1 MNLAYE
7 AATADLNDIN
17 MIDPF
22 HLEAYGETTVNYNR
36 DVEIF
41 PVLNAMFEKI
51 LGTSPYKSPTDMGVN
66 MAGYCI
72 MNDEAAKRA
81 SSDEIIRRYYKA
93 RVDYKKGHTSED
105 TIGKIEIIMSQANIQ
120 PEERNVVKPA
130 LDKSEETEAP
140 AVAIELPDGRIV
152 TGKTTSL
159 LGASSAA
166 LLNALKALG
175 NINDEIP
182 LISPNIIEP
191 IQKLKVNSLGNHN
204 PRLHTDEILIALSI
218 SATTNPVS
226 HLALQQLDKLKDCEA
241 HSTVILSQV
250 DANTFRKLNVNLT
263 CEDRYQTKK
272 LYHR

>member
-41 PVLNAMFEKI
+41 PVLNTMFEKI

-72 MNDEAAKRA
+72 ENDEAAKRA

-105 TIGKIEIIMSQANIQ
+105 TISKIEIIMSQANIQ
-120 PEERNVVKPA
+120 PEERSVVKPA
-130 LDKSEETEAP
+130 LEKSEETEAP